1 MERKRSTRILLYAF
15 MVIVALLTLLPLA
28 WAIASSFS
36 TDSEIFR
43 NASPIS
49 LRAFFPKDFNLDA
62 YKGLFTEYQF
72 HVPMINTLVVSILT
86 ILLGCLINSAA
97 AFGFAM
103 FDFKFKKILYG
114 VVLLSFMVPF
124 ESIAIPLFNVVNGL
138 GWVDTFQGIITP
150 TIADGLVLMLFTQF
164 FKDIPPSLLE
174 AARVDGAKFSTIFFR
189 IIIPLSKPVFIT
201 AGLMVFMNSW
211 NAFLWPLIVASRP
224 ELRMVQVALAMF
236 QTERATL
243 WSYLFAA
250 STISAIIPLL
260 LFLPFQRYYVEG
272 ITSAGIKG

>member
-1 MERKRSTRILLYAF
+1 MERKRSTKVFLYILLVVVA
-15 MVIVALLTLLPLA
+15 IVTLLPLV

-49 LRAFFPKDFNLDA
+49 IRAFFPPDFNLDS
-62 YKGLFTEYQF
+62 YKALFTEYQF
-72 HVPMINTLVVSILT
+72 HIPMMNSLVVSILT
-86 ILLGCLINSAA
+86 IILGCLINSAA

-103 FDFKFKKILYG
+103 FEFPFKKLLYAL
-114 VVLLSFMVPF
+114 VLVSFMVPF
-124 ESIAIPLFNVVNGL
+124 ESIAIPLFKVVNNL
-138 GWVDTFQGIITP
+138 GWADTFRGIITP

-174 AARVDGAKFSTIFFR
+174 AARVDGAKFRTIFFR
-189 IIIPLSKPVFIT
+189 IIIPLSKPVFVT

-243 WSYLFAA
+243 WSCLFAA
-250 STISAIIPLL
+250 STISAVIPLL